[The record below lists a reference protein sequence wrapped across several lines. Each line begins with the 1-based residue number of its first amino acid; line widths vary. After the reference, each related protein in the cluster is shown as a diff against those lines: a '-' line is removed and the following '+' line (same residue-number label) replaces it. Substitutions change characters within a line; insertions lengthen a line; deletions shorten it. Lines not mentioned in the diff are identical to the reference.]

1 MILKKSF
8 LILAFVLVSIIALVY
23 GVAPAWFARTFLNV
37 ELSVSLA
44 HILRAVMGLYLALGI
59 FWLYSAF
66 SDRLRDAAILTTMVF
81 AGGLVAGRVLSF
93 FVDGPP
99 SPLLMFYAGL
109 EFVIIPIAWWIYSR
123 PDDSFVV
130 AASVEP
136 SGIDP

>member
-8 LILAFVLVSIIALVY
+8 LILAFVLVSIIALLY

-44 HILRAVMGLYLALGI
+44 HILRAVMALYLALGG

-66 SDRLRDAAILTTMVF
+66 SDRLRDPAILTSMVF

-93 FVDGPP
+93 VLDGQP

-123 PDDSFVV
+123 ADN
-130 AASVEP
+130 
-136 SGIDP
+136 